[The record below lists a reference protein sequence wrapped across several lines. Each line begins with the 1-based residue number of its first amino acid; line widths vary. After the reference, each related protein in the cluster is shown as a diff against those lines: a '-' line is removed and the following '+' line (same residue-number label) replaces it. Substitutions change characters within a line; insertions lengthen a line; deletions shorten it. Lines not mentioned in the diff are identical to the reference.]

1 MLPLWSQNISIYKT
15 LKNGKNSNLS
25 MFKSR
30 KNFEKMDKKNVQ
42 KSNRRNLFV
51 QKRAALGDLR
61 NFFWVTFARA
71 FMVS

>member
-1 MLPLWSQNISIYKT
+1 MTIMLSKYTKLKNP
-15 LKNGKNSNLS
+15 KNGKKSNLS

-51 QKRAALGDLR
+51 QKRAALGNLR
-61 NFFWVTFARA
+61 NFF
-71 FMVS
+71 SDNL